1 MKSLTKKVK
10 TTTEVWRYE
19 KTDFDFNACAVVG
32 GLQQENGVF
41 VVRAGQAG
49 L

>member
-10 TTTEVWRYE
+10 TTTKKCWYE
-19 KTDFDFNACAVVG
+19 KTDFDFNVCAVVG

>member
-1 MKSLTKKVK
+1 MKSLTKKVQ

-19 KTDFDFNACAVVG
+19 KTGFDIGNCAVVG

-41 VVRAGQAG
+41 VVRAGQAE